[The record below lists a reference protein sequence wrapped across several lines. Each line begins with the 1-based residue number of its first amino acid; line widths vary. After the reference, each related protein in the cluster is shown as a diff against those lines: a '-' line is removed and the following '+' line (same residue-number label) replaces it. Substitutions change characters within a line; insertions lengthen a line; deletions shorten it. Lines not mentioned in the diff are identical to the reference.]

1 MKILGTRETKYKR
14 LNANIVLA
22 DDSVVTITSVD
33 EAYLEDGLYVIYTKS
48 GEVYSYNT
56 TNINRV
62 YITIDKNF

>member
-14 LNANIVLA
+14 LNANIVLL
-22 DDSVVTITSVD
+22 DDSVVTVTSVD
-33 EAYLEDGLYVIYTKS
+33 EVYLEDGLYIIYTKS

-56 TNINRV
+56 NNINRV